1 MQPRPHWSYSQ
12 LTQYLRCPLQYYF
25 QRILKLPEPW
35 ISSNLVLGSAVH
47 AALAEYH
54 NRLRFCRDFS
64 REEIQGTFLEAWRRQ
79 EEQQPVDFKQG
90 LDRTKAIDQGVALVE
105 LYLNEP
111 PPRNVVG
118 VEQRFTVPLHN
129 SRGEILEK
137 PLVAI
142 LDLVCDDGEELEV
155 VEFKTS
161 GRKYSEAETATSL
174 QVTCYLNAIREKYD
188 RSASLYYKILVKT
201 KNPQVQEI
209 KTERTPADISRLGDL
224 VGVVERAIEA
234 GVFYPIENV
243 MNCSGCPFRQP
254 CREWNGSATVPG
266 EMIEATKIEEPVAC

>member
-12 LTQYLRCPLQYYF
+12 ITQYLRCPLSYYF

-35 ISSNLVLGSAVH
+35 VSSNLVLGSAVH

-54 NRLRFCRDFS
+54 NRLCLRRDCS
-64 REEIQGTFLEAWRRQ
+64 REEIQEAFLGAWRER
-79 EEQQPVDFKQG
+79 EEQQPVDYRRGQ
-90 LDRTKAIDQGVALVE
+90 DWEKAIDQGVALLE
-105 LYLNEP
+105 LYLSEP
-111 PPRNVVG
+111 PPKNVVG
-118 VEQRFTVPLHN
+118 VEQRFMVPLHN

-142 LDLVCDDGEELEV
+142 LDLICEDEEELKV

-201 KNPQVQEI
+201 KTPQVQEI
-209 KTERTPADISRLGDL
+209 KTGRTPADISRLGDL
-224 VGVVERAIEA
+224 VEVVERAIAA

-254 CREWNGSATVPG
+254 CREWNGSAAVPA
-266 EMIEATKIEEPVAC
+266 EMIEATQAEDLVPC